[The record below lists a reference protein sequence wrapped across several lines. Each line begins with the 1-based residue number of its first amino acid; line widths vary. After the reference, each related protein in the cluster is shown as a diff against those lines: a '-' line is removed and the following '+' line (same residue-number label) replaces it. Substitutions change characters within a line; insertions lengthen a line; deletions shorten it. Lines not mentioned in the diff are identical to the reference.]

1 MPFDPSK
8 PTNNSPLSS
17 AEMRAQLNGLNDAIG
32 VALSS
37 TSSNSN
43 SVPTLDTPFTNDPPT
58 LADMEVMRAAY
69 NALVLSLRR

>member
-8 PTNNSPLSS
+8 PATNAPLSS

-32 VALSS
+32 AALSG

-58 LADMEVMRAAY
+58 LGDMEVMRAAY
-69 NALVLSLRR
+69 NTLVLSLRR